1 MKVLHLTD
9 IHLNS
14 KYADQFHEDE
24 HLARI
29 LNETRGIR
37 ESLDAVIVTG
47 DLIDEGTYE
56 DYAKLLVLL
65 QNTYG
70 EEMPILVTPGNHDNR
85 DALEDAYS
93 DFRRGKAWK
102 NSEHLSVYGSFKKPG
117 ESVIILETFKI
128 VPGYSPECKVNWHKI
143 VLMDTAHREYPY
155 GGLCRLSSIYQNAAS
170 PDDKKYIL
178 FTHMPIIRPFHMFM
192 NQPQFTLPDDDN
204 VFIATLASTGCD
216 AIVCGHY
223 HSESHMMAF
232 GIRQYAGPASQ
243 LQIDP
248 YTKTCNPS
256 GIFPGYAILTDLGQI
271 EYSTHY
277 IVEEPT
283 TEESK

>member
-9 IHLNS
+9 IHLKS

-24 HLARI
+24 HLSRI

-37 ESLDAVIVTG
+37 DSLDAVIVTG

-56 DYAKLLVLL
+56 DYAKLLILL
-65 QNTYG
+65 KNTYG
-70 EEMPILVTPGNHDNR
+70 EDMPILVTPGNHDNR

-102 NSEHLSVYGSFKKPG
+102 NSEHLAVFGSFKKPG
-117 ESVIILETFKI
+117 ESVIILETYETTELGYKI
-128 VPGYSPECKVNWHKI
+128 PWHKI

-170 PDDKKYIL
+170 PAHKKYIL

-204 VFIATLASTGCD
+204 VFLATLASTGCD

-223 HSESHMMAF
+223 HSESHKMAF

-243 LQIDP
+243 VQIDP

-256 GIFPGYAILTDLGQI
+256 GIFPGYAILTDFGQI